1 MNYTEIME
9 KAKQNLKEKGL
20 SMYLQTKGAET
31 GYVALSN
38 VEFFKTFALKMR
50 MMDTALANTDV
61 EIFGQKLRIPI
72 MRAAL
77 SHRRA
82 MANSS

>member
-20 SMYLQTKGAET
+20 SMYLQTIGAET

-38 VEFFKTFALKMR
+38 VDFFKT
-50 MMDTALANTDV
+50 LA
-61 EIFGQKLRIPI
+61 
-72 MRAAL
+72 
-77 SHRRA
+77 
-82 MANSS
+82 